1 MANVTSMRVGEA
13 RVILLNAGDMRLI
26 LARELAVPE
35 ALWRPHY
42 AALFETP
49 SVCPSLSIY
58 IELGDARI
66 LVDINDYRG
75 TMTPDAEYALADY
88 TPPPPIPDQLA
99 SLGARPGDITHV
111 VITHA
116 HWDHFAGVT
125 VSDGDGANSPTFPN
139 APVYLGI
146 ADWEDAETQAALQ
159 DASSLEARTLG
170 VLHAQGKL
178 RLVSGPERLAEG
190 IEMLPAPG
198 ETLGHQ
204 IVRIQSA
211 GETAYIVGDLF
222 HHAIEV
228 THPDWMVGWAD
239 APTMRA
245 TREWLLRDALAS
257 DALLIAAHIAAPGRI
272 EQSGDGALRWND
284 VDGER

>member
-1 MANVTSMRVGEA
+1 M
-13 RVILLNAGDMRLI
+13 
-26 LARELAVPE
+26 
-35 ALWRPHY
+35 
-42 AALFETP
+42 
-49 SVCPSLSIY
+49 
-58 IELGDARI
+58 
-66 LVDINDYRG
+66 
-75 TMTPDAEYALADY
+75 
-88 TPPPPIPDQLA
+88 
-99 SLGARPGDITHV
+99 
-111 VITHA
+111 
-116 HWDHFAGVT
+116 
-125 VSDGDGANSPTFPN
+125 
-139 APVYLGI
+139 
-146 ADWEDAETQAALQ
+146 
-159 DASSLEARTLG
+159 
-170 VLHAQGKL
+170 LHAQGKL

-198 ETLGHQ
+198 ETPGHQ
-204 IVRIQSA
+204 IVRLQSA

-272 EQSGDGALRWND
+272 EQTGDGALRWND